1 MNVADVRVSD
11 RSSKFQVTEQ
21 ITPNDNVND
30 EKSGIIECSS
40 DNDETL
46 YSEILDLCNE
56 IEILN
61 EDDGSSVSHHGNEM
75 KKIYSSAKS
84 DGVETENKK
93 VREKN
98 VIT

>member
-1 MNVADVRVSD
+1 MNVADSQVPN
-11 RSSKFQVTEQ
+11 RSSKIQVTEQ

-61 EDDGSSVSHHGNEM
+61 EDDGSSVSHHGNKM
-75 KKIYSSAKS
+75 KKIHSS
-84 DGVETENKK
+84 VELDDEKEENKI
-93 VREKN
+93 VRD